1 MADVDERAVILAYH
15 EATKHSPASVRA
27 RAHYLD
33 WDNRPFSFKVYTDL
47 ERMSLPEDIP
57 SLDVP
62 ALEAIGVTS
71 VLDPAPGLDLAALA
85 RLVVLGAGV
94 HHTKTFREGEVPYFR
109 NYASAG
115 ALYPVEVY
123 MGCADLQGLPA
134 GVYHFDPEGPTLTRL
149 REGDHRGHV
158 VRAAAG
164 EPAVARAPVVLVLT
178 GIPWRTAWKYTERG
192 YRHLFWDAGMILA
205 NILALAAS
213 VRLPARVVLGFADA
227 EVSVMLGL
235 EERREFPLC
244 LVAIGAADSEVSPAA
259 EPPEEVSFRVLP
271 LSRTEYVYQGILQAN
286 DAGRLDAPKEARTW
300 RKSMGSDEEVERTP
314 PLSSDTAPDSLE
326 DVLRRRGS
334 ARIFAPGAIPAT
346 VLRTILERATVGI
359 PTDYA
364 TAGARLVEP
373 YLIANEV
380 QGLDPGAY
388 VFRDGE
394 LRLMERGDFRQE
406 AGFLCLEQELGATAA
421 ATHFLMTDLPRS
433 LDALGARGY
442 RAAQLEAGIF
452 AGRLYLGAYAHRFG
466 ATGLTFYDDAV
477 AEFFSPDAAGKSCVL
492 VTAIGESPRLAAP
505 DPAAGQGKDL

>member
-1 MADVDERAVILAYH
+1 M
-15 EATKHSPASVRA
+15 
-27 RAHYLD
+27 
-33 WDNRPFSFKVYTDL
+33 
-47 ERMSLPEDIP
+47 
-57 SLDVP
+57 
-62 ALEAIGVTS
+62 
-71 VLDPAPGLDLAALA
+71 
-85 RLVVLGAGV
+85 
-94 HHTKTFREGEVPYFR
+94 
-109 NYASAG
+109 
-115 ALYPVEVY
+115 
-123 MGCADLQGLPA
+123 
-134 GVYHFDPEGPTLTRL
+134 
-149 REGDHRGHV
+149 
-158 VRAAAG
+158 
-164 EPAVARAPVVLVLT
+164 ARAPVVLVLT

-213 VRLPARVVLGFADA
+213 ARLPVRVVLGFADA
-227 EVSVMLGL
+227 EVSVLLGL
-235 EERREFPLC
+235 EERREFALC

-286 DAGRLDAPKEARTW
+286 DAGHLDAPKEVRTW
-300 RKSMGSDEEVERTP
+300 RRIEGGDEEVEPTP
-314 PLSSDTAPDSLE
+314 PLSSDPAPDSLE
-326 DVLRRRGS
+326 DVLGRRGS

-364 TAGARLVEP
+364 PGGARLVEP
-373 YLIANEV
+373 YLIANAV
-380 QGLDPGAY
+380 RGLDPGAY

-421 ATHFLMTDLPRS
+421 ATHFLMTDLPRT

-452 AGRLYLGAYAHRFG
+452 AGRLYLGAYAYRFG

-492 VTAIGESPRLAAP
+492 VTAIGESPRLRRA
-505 DPAAGQGKDL
+505 

>member
-15 EATKHSPASVRA
+15 EATKHSPVSVRA

-47 ERMSLPEDIP
+47 ERIPLPEDIP

-71 VLDPAPGLDLAALA
+71 VLDPAPGADLAALA
-85 RLVVLGAGV
+85 RLLVLGAGV
-94 HHTKTFREGEVPYFR
+94 HTKTIREGEVPYFR

-115 ALYPVEVY
+115 ALYPVEIYV
-123 MGCADLQGLPA
+123 GCADLQGLPA
-134 GVYHFDPEGPTLTRL
+134 GVYHFDPQGPTLTRL
-149 REGDHRGHV
+149 REGDHRGHL
-158 VRAAAG
+158 VRAGAG
-164 EPAVARAPVVLVLT
+164 ETAVARAPMVLVLT

-213 VRLPARVVLGFADA
+213 VRLPVRVVLGFADA
-227 EVSVMLGL
+227 EVSVLLGL

-244 LVAIGAADSEVSPAA
+244 LVAIGAAGPEVLPGA
-259 EPPEEVSFRVLP
+259 ELPEEVSFGVLP

-286 DAGRLDAPKEARTW
+286 DAGRLDAPNEALTW
-300 RKSMGSDEEVERTP
+300 RRSVGGDQEVEPTP
-314 PLSSDTAPDSLE
+314 PLSTDPAPDSLE
-326 DVLRRRGS
+326 DVIRRRGS
-334 ARIFAPGAIPAT
+334 ARVFAPGAIPAA
-346 VLRTILERATVGI
+346 VLGTILERATVGI
-359 PTDYA
+359 PTDHA
-364 TAGARLVEP
+364 PGGAHLVEP

-394 LRLMERGDFRQE
+394 LRLLERGDFRRE
-406 AGFLCLEQELGATAA
+406 AGFLCLEQELCATAA
-421 ATHFLMTDLPRS
+421 ATHFLMADLPRI

-442 RAAQLEAGIF
+442 RAAQLEAGIV
-452 AGRLYLGAYAHRFG
+452 AGRLYLGAYAYRS
-466 ATGLTFYDDAV
+466 V
-477 AEFFSPDAAGKSCVL
+477 P
-492 VTAIGESPRLAAP
+492 
-505 DPAAGQGKDL
+505 PASRSTTTR

>member
-1 MADVDERAVILAYH
+1 
-15 EATKHSPASVRA
+15 
-27 RAHYLD
+27 
-33 WDNRPFSFKVYTDL
+33 
-47 ERMSLPEDIP
+47 
-57 SLDVP
+57 
-62 ALEAIGVTS
+62 
-71 VLDPAPGLDLAALA
+71 
-85 RLVVLGAGV
+85 
-94 HHTKTFREGEVPYFR
+94 
-109 NYASAG
+109 
-115 ALYPVEVY
+115 

-300 RKSMGSDEEVERTP
+300 RRSMGSDEEVERTP

-421 ATHFLMTDLPRS
+421 ATHFLMTDLPRT

-452 AGRLYLGAYAHRFG
+452 AGRLYLGAYAYRFG

>member
-27 RAHYLD
+27 RAHSLD

-71 VLDPAPGLDLAALA
+71 VLDPAPGPDLAALA
-85 RLVVLGAGV
+85 RLLVLGAGV
-94 HHTKTFREGEVPYFR
+94 HHTKTFREGEVPHFR

-123 MGCADLQGLPA
+123 VGCADLPGLPA
-134 GVYHFDPEGPTLTRL
+134 GVYHFDPQGPTLTRL
-149 REGDHRGHV
+149 RGGDHRGHL

-164 EPAVARAPVVLVLT
+164 EPAVARAPAVLVLT

-205 NILALAAS
+205 NVLALAAS
-213 VRLPARVVLGFADA
+213 VRLPVRVVLGFADA
-227 EVSVMLGL
+227 EVSVLLGL

-244 LVAIGAADSEVSPAA
+244 LVAIGTADSDVPPAA
-259 EPPEEVSFRVLP
+259 KAPEEVSFRVLP
-271 LSRTEYVYQGILQAN
+271 FSRTEYVHQGILQAN
-286 DAGRLDAPKEARTW
+286 DAGGLDAPKEARTW
-300 RKSMGSDEEVERTP
+300 RRSIGGDEEVEPTP
-314 PLSSDTAPDSLE
+314 PLSSNAAPDSLE

-346 VLRTILERATVGI
+346 VLLTILERATVGI

-364 TAGARLVEP
+364 TGGARLVEP
-373 YLIANEV
+373 YLIANAV

-388 VFRDGE
+388 VFRDGV
-394 LRLMERGDFRQE
+394 LRLLERGDFRRE
-406 AGFLCLEQELGATAA
+406 ARFLCLEQELGATAA
-421 ATHFLMTDLPRS
+421 ATHFLMADLPS
-433 LDALGARGY
+433 TLDALGARGY
-442 RAAQLEAGIF
+442 RAAQLEAGIV
-452 AGRLYLGAYAHRFG
+452 AGRLYLGAYAYRFG
-466 ATGLTFYDDAV
+466 ATGLTFYDDPV
-477 AEFFSPDAAGKSCVL
+477 TEFFSPDAAGKSCVL
-492 VTAIGESPRLAAP
+492 VTAIGESPRLRRA
-505 DPAAGQGKDL
+505 

>member
-1 MADVDERAVILAYH
+1 MADVDDRAVILAYH
-15 EATKHSPASVRA
+15 EATKHSPVSVRV

-47 ERMSLPEDIP
+47 ERIPLQEDIP

-71 VLDPAPGLDLAALA
+71 VRDPTPGPDLAALA
-85 RLVVLGAGV
+85 RLLVLGAGV
-94 HHTKTFREGEVPYFR
+94 HDTRTFREGEVPHFR

-123 MGCADLQGLPA
+123 VGCADLPGLPA
-134 GVYHFDPEGPTLTRL
+134 GVYHFDPQGPTLTPL
-149 REGDHRGHV
+149 RKGDHRGHV
-158 VRAAAG
+158 VRAAGG
-164 EPAVARAPVVLVLT
+164 EPAAARAPVVFTLT

-205 NILALAAS
+205 NVLALAAS
-213 VRLPARVVLGFADA
+213 VRLPVRVVVGFADA
-227 EVSVMLGL
+227 EVSVLLGL

-244 LVAIGAADSEVSPAA
+244 LVAIGGADSEIPPAA
-259 EPPEEVSFRVLP
+259 KGPEEVSFRVLP
-271 LSRTEYVYQGILQAN
+271 FSRTEHIYRGILQAN
-286 DAGRLDAPKEARTW
+286 DAGRLDAPKDARTW
-300 RKSMGSDEEVERTP
+300 RHTVFAREQVESTP
-314 PLSSDTAPDSLE
+314 PFSSDTAPDALE

-334 ARIFAPGAIPAT
+334 ARIFAPGAIPAA

-364 TAGARLVEP
+364 PGGAGLVEP
-373 YLIANEV
+373 YLIANAV

-394 LRLMERGDFRQE
+394 LRLLERGDFRRE
-406 AGFLCLEQELGATAA
+406 AGFLCLEQELGATAS
-421 ATHFLMTDLPRS
+421 ATHFLMTDLPRT

-442 RAAQLEAGIF
+442 RAAQLEAGIV
-452 AGRLYLGAYAHRFG
+452 AGRLYLGAYAYRFG

-477 AEFFSPDAAGKSCVL
+477 TEFFSPDAAGKSCVL
-492 VTAIGESPRLAAP
+492 VTAVGESPRLRRA
-505 DPAAGQGKDL
+505 